1 LEVEMMNLMAT
12 ARIDIHATREEV
24 WEALTE
30 PALIKKY
37 FMNADVDTDWQPGSS
52 ITWRGE
58 YDGTAYEDKGEIVE
72 VETGKRL
79 QHTHFS
85 PMSGQ
90 PDEPDNYHTLTYTLE
105 QGGDQ
110 TTVVLTQDNNGSEA
124 EAERSSKTWAAM
136 LDGLKR
142 TVEGR

>member
-1 LEVEMMNLMAT
+1 
-12 ARIDIHATREEV
+12 
-24 WEALTE
+24 
-30 PALIKKY
+30 
-37 FMNADVDTDWQPGSS
+37 
-52 ITWRGE
+52 
-58 YDGTAYEDKGEIVE
+58 
-72 VETGKRL
+72 
-79 QHTHFS
+79 
-85 PMSGQ
+85 MSGQ

-110 TTVVLTQDNNGSEA
+110 TTVVLTQDNIGSEA